1 MTEDRQTPQ
10 VKICGLTRVSEAQAC
25 VALGA
30 SAIGCVFYPPSPRN
44 LTLVQARRICEAL
57 PPEVVSVGVF
67 ANATY
72 DHIVQTV
79 SFCSL
84 KAVQLHGQEPP
95 GLLLKLRRIELPVFK
110 ALFSARQPFLSD
122 AGRYQASAFLVEFG
136 QGRLPGGNA
145 EQWDWREAH
154 NMSRNYPLILAGGL
168 APENVAAAI
177 SSSEPDAVD
186 VSSGVET
193 SPGRKDLGRVK
204 TFIEEVARCRIPRN
218 IRRIFQ

>member
-44 LTLVQARRICEAL
+44 LTMVQARRICAAL
-57 PPEVVSVGVF
+57 PPEAVSVGVF

-84 KAVQLHGQEPP
+84 QAVQLHGQEPP
-95 GLLLKLRRIELPVFK
+95 DLIAQLHRAGLTVYKT
-110 ALFSARQPFLSD
+110 LFSTRPPFLAD
-122 AGRYQASAFLVEFG
+122 ADQYRASAYLVEYG

-145 EQWDWREAH
+145 EAWNWQEARDVARTH
-154 NMSRNYPLILAGGL
+154 PLILAGGL

-177 SSSEPDAVD
+177 AMCEPDAVD
-186 VSSGVET
+186 VSSSVEAF
-193 SPGRKDLGRVK
+193 PGRKDLDRVK
-204 TFIEEVARCRIPRN
+204 AFIDQVALGRTHRN
-218 IRRIFQ
+218 IRRIF